1 MSWIQLKAIISPKQA
16 EAMEESLMAAG
27 ACSVTYEDAKDQ
39 PVLEPE
45 LGTTPLWDA
54 TIITGL
60 FTADEDMQQV
70 HTLASNVFQH
80 LTQEKLPE
88 YRVEIL
94 ENQDWTRTWMEHF
107 KPIQF
112 GTRLWVCPSWQ
123 EAPDANA
130 VNLLLDPGLAFG
142 TGTHPTTALCLK
154 WLDGQN
160 ESLTNKSVIDYGCG
174 SGILGIAALLL
185 GASKVIGVDNDPQA
199 LLASKDNLSRNK
211 LKSSQ
216 LDTYL
221 PNDLPD
227 DLAKMQAD
235 ILLANILA
243 QPLYELKDRLAKLT
257 KTGGKIVLSGILED
271 QAADLRNHYEDHFI
285 MDKVVIE
292 DGWARLSGTKK

>member
-1 MSWIQLKAIISPKQA
+1 MSWIQLKALISPKQA
-16 EAMEESLMAAG
+16 DAMEESLMAAG

-39 PVLEPE
+39 AVLEPE

-60 FTADEDMQQV
+60 FTADEDMQKV
-70 HTLASNVFQH
+70 HTTANSVFKH
-80 LTQEKLPE
+80 LSQEELPE

-107 KPIQF
+107 KPMQF
-112 GTRLWVCPSWQ
+112 GSRLWICPSWQ
-123 EAPDANA
+123 EAPNPHA

-154 WLDGQN
+154 WLDAQGEALANQA
-160 ESLTNKSVIDYGCG
+160 VIDYGCG

-185 GASKVIGVDNDPQA
+185 GASSVVGVDNDPQA
-199 LLASKDNLSRNK
+199 LLASNDNLLRNK
-211 LKSSQ
+211 LESSK
-216 LDTYL
+216 LETYL
-221 PNDLPD
+221 PKDLPEIH
-227 DLAKMQAD
+227 AD

-243 QPLYELKDRLAKLT
+243 QPLYELRDRLADLT
-257 KTGGKIVLSGILED
+257 KVGGHIVLSGILDE
-271 QAADLRNHYEDHFI
+271 QAEQLRSYYEAHFV

-292 DGWARLSGTKK
+292 DGWARLTGTKKDR

>member
-1 MSWIQLKAIISPKQA
+1 MSWIQLKALISPAQA

-27 ACSVTYEDAKDQ
+27 ACSVTYEDAQDQ

-60 FTADEDMQQV
+60 FTADEDMQAA
-70 HTLASNVFQH
+70 HATASNVFKH
-80 LTQEKLPE
+80 LTGENLPA

-107 KPIQF
+107 KPMQF
-112 GTRLWVCPSWQ
+112 GTRLWICPSWQ
-123 EAPDANA
+123 EAPEPDA

-154 WLDGQN
+154 WLDAHIDAQQHK
-160 ESLTNKSVIDYGCG
+160 TIIDYGCG

-185 GASKVIGVDNDPQA
+185 GAEKVIAVDNDPQA
-199 LLASKDNLSRNK
+199 LLASIDNLSRNH
-211 LKSSQ
+211 
-216 LDTYL
+216 LDATRMSTH
-221 PNDLPD
+221 LPD
-227 DLAKMQAD
+227 QVPEDVQAD

-243 QPLYELKDRLAKLT
+243 KPLYELSERLAALT
-257 KTGGKIVLSGILED
+257 KPGGVIVLSGILED
-271 QAADLRNHYEDHFI
+271 QAADLKAHYENRFD

-292 DGWARLSGTKK
+292 DGWARLTGRKKR

>member
-1 MSWIQLKAIISPKQA
+1 MSWIQLKALISPTQA

-70 HTLASNVFQH
+70 QTVASNVFKH
-80 LTQEKLPE
+80 LTQEELPK

-107 KPIQF
+107 KPMKF
-112 GTRLWVCPSWQ
+112 GSRLWVCPSWQ
-123 EAPDANA
+123 EAPDTNA

-160 ESLTNKSVIDYGCG
+160 ETLSNKSVIDYGCG

-185 GASKVIGVDNDPQA
+185 GASEVVGVDNDPQA
-199 LLASKDNLSRNK
+199 LLASKDNLLRNK
-211 LKSSQ
+211 LESDQ
-216 LDTYL
+216 LSTYL

-227 DLAKMQAD
+227 IQAD

-243 QPLYELKDRLAKLT
+243 QPLYELRDRLAQLT
-257 KTGGKIVLSGILED
+257 KIGGKIVLSGILED
-271 QAADLRNHYEDHFI
+271 QADDLRTHYKNHFV
-285 MDKVVIE
+285 MDKVVIV
-292 DGWARLSGTKK
+292 DGWARLTGTKKD

>member
-1 MSWIQLKAIISPKQA
+1 MSWIQLKAFISPKQA
-16 EAMEESLMAAG
+16 EAMEESLLAAG

-60 FTADEDMQQV
+60 FTADEDMEQV
-70 HTLASNVFQH
+70 HSIASNVFQH
-80 LTQEKLPE
+80 LTSDNLPE

-94 ENQDWTRTWMEHF
+94 ENQDWSRTWMEHF
-107 KPIQF
+107 KPMQF
-112 GTRLWVCPSWQ
+112 GSRLWICPSWQ
-123 EAPDANA
+123 QAPDPKA

-154 WLDGQN
+154 WLDSQGDTL
-160 ESLTNKSVIDYGCG
+160 SRKSVIDYGCG

-185 GASKVIGVDNDPQA
+185 GASSVAGVDNDPQA
-199 LLASKDNLSRNK
+199 LLASNDNLLRNK
-211 LKSSQ
+211 LQSSQ
-216 LDTYL
+216 LSCYL
-221 PNDLPD
+221 PNDLP
-227 DLAKMQAD
+227 KIQAD

-243 QPLYELKDRLAKLT
+243 QPLYELRDRLATLT
-257 KTGGKIVLSGILED
+257 KQGGYIVLSGILEE
-271 QAADLRNHYEDHFI
+271 QAEDLRAHYEAHFV

-292 DGWARLSGTKK
+292 DGWARLTGTKKD

>member
-1 MSWIQLKAIISPKQA
+1 MSWIQLRALISPSQA

-70 HTLASNVFQH
+70 QTVASNVFKH
-80 LTQEKLPE
+80 LTQQKLPE

-107 KPIQF
+107 KPMQF
-112 GTRLWVCPSWQ
+112 GSRLWVCPSWQ

-154 WLDGQN
+154 WLDGQG
-160 ESLTNKSVIDYGCG
+160 ETLANKSVIDYGCG

-185 GASKVIGVDNDPQA
+185 GASRVVGVDNDPQA
-199 LLASKDNLSRNK
+199 LLASKDNLLRNK
-211 LKSSQ
+211 LASTQ
-216 LDTYL
+216 LETYL
-221 PNDLPD
+221 PEDLP
-227 DLAKMQAD
+227 KMQAD

-243 QPLYELKDRLAKLT
+243 QPLHELKDRLAQLT
-257 KTGGKIVLSGILED
+257 KVGGKIVLSGILED
-271 QAADLRNHYEDHFI
+271 QAEDLCTHYKNLFV
-285 MDKVVIE
+285 MDKVVIV
-292 DGWARLSGTKK
+292 DGWARLTGTKKD

>member
-1 MSWIQLKAIISPKQA
+1 MSWIQLKALISPTQA

-70 HTLASNVFQH
+70 QIVASNVFKH
-80 LTQEKLPE
+80 LTQEELPK

-107 KPIQF
+107 KPMKF
-112 GTRLWVCPSWQ
+112 GSRLWVCPSWQ
-123 EAPDANA
+123 EAPDVNA

-154 WLDGQN
+154 WLDEQN
-160 ESLTNKSVIDYGCG
+160 ETLTNKSVIDYGCG

-185 GASKVIGVDNDPQA
+185 GASEVVGVDNDPQA
-199 LLASKDNLSRNK
+199 LLASKDNLLRNK
-211 LKSSQ
+211 LESDQ
-216 LDTYL
+216 LSTYL
-221 PNDLPD
+221 PNDLPE
-227 DLAKMQAD
+227 MQAD

-243 QPLYELKDRLAKLT
+243 QPLYELRDRLAQLT

-271 QAADLRNHYEDHFI
+271 QADDLRCHYENHFV
-285 MDKVVIE
+285 MDRVVIV
-292 DGWARLSGTKK
+292 DGWARLTGTKKG

>member
-1 MSWIQLKAIISPKQA
+1 MSWIQLKALISPEQA

-27 ACSVTYEDAKDQ
+27 ACSVTYEDAQDQ

-60 FTADEDMQQV
+60 FTADQDMQQ
-70 HTLASNVFQH
+70 ANEIAANVFSH
-80 LTQEKLPE
+80 LTGKPLPE

-107 KPIQF
+107 QPMQF
-112 GTRLWVCPSWQ
+112 GSRLWICPSWKA
-123 EAPDANA
+123 APDANA

-154 WLDGQN
+154 WLDAQGDALN
-160 ESLTNKSVIDYGCG
+160 NKQIIDYGCG

-185 GASKVIGVDNDPQA
+185 GAQSVVAVDNDPQA
-199 LLASKDNLSRNK
+199 LLASMDNLSRNHIDSSK
-211 LKSSQ
+211 LH
-216 LDTYL
+216 TFL
-221 PNDLPD
+221 PKDVPD
-227 DLAKMQAD
+227 VQAD

-243 QPLYELKDRLAKLT
+243 QPLYELCDRLSALT
-257 KTGGKIVLSGILED
+257 RTGGKIVLSGILED
-271 QAADLRNHYEDHFI
+271 QAEDLRAHYEKYFD
-285 MDKVVIE
+285 MDKVVLE
-292 DGWARLSGTKK
+292 DGWARLTGTKNH

>member
-1 MSWIQLKAIISPKQA
+1 MSWIQLKALISPSQA

-54 TIITGL
+54 TTITGL

-70 HTLASNVFQH
+70 QTIASNVFEH
-80 LTQEKLPE
+80 LTQQKLPE

-107 KPIQF
+107 KPMQF
-112 GTRLWVCPSWQ
+112 GSRLWVCPSWQ
-123 EAPDANA
+123 EAPDSNA

-160 ESLTNKSVIDYGCG
+160 DLLANKSVIDYGCG

-185 GASKVIGVDNDPQA
+185 GAAKVVGVDNDPQA
-199 LLASKDNLSRNK
+199 LLASKDNLLRNK
-211 LKSSQ
+211 LDSSQ
-216 LDTYL
+216 LETYL
-221 PNDLPD
+221 PNDLPE
-227 DLAKMQAD
+227 MQAD

-243 QPLYELKDRLAKLT
+243 QPLYELRDRLAKLT
-257 KTGGKIVLSGILED
+257 KIDGKIILSGILED
-271 QAADLRNHYEDHFI
+271 QAEDLCTHYKNHFV
-285 MDKVVIE
+285 MDKVVIV
-292 DGWARLSGTKK
+292 DGWARLTGTKKTS

>member
-1 MSWIQLKAIISPKQA
+1 MSWIQLRALISPSQA

-70 HTLASNVFQH
+70 QTVASNVFKH
-80 LTQEKLPE
+80 LTQQKLPE

-107 KPIQF
+107 KPMQF
-112 GTRLWVCPSWQ
+112 GSRLWVCPSWQ

-154 WLDGQN
+154 WLDGQG
-160 ESLTNKSVIDYGCG
+160 ETLANKSVIDYGCG

-185 GASKVIGVDNDPQA
+185 GATRVVGVDNDPQA
-199 LLASKDNLSRNK
+199 LLASKDNLLRNK
-211 LKSSQ
+211 LVSTQ
-216 LDTYL
+216 LETYL
-221 PNDLPD
+221 PEDLP
-227 DLAKMQAD
+227 KIQAD

-243 QPLYELKDRLAKLT
+243 QPLYELRDRLAQLT
-257 KTGGKIVLSGILED
+257 KVGGKIVLSGILED
-271 QAADLRNHYEDHFI
+271 QAEDLCTHYKNLFV
-285 MDKVVIE
+285 MDKVVIV
-292 DGWARLSGTKK
+292 DGWARLTGTKKD

>member
-1 MSWIQLKAIISPKQA
+1 MSWIQLKALISPAQA

-70 HTLASNVFQH
+70 HEIAGNVFKH
-80 LTQEKLPE
+80 LTDAALPE

-107 KPIQF
+107 KPMQF
-112 GTRLWVCPSWQ
+112 GSRLWICPSWQ
-123 EAPDANA
+123 DAPDANA

-154 WLDGQN
+154 WLDAQSD
-160 ESLTNKSVIDYGCG
+160 SLNNKSIIDYGCG

-185 GASKVIGVDNDPQA
+185 GADSVAAVDNDPQA
-199 LLASKDNLSRNK
+199 LLASKDNLSRN
-211 LKSSQ
+211 Q
-216 LDTYL
+216 LDSARLSTYL
-221 PNDLPD
+221 PAEVPD
-227 DLAKMQAD
+227 VQAD

-243 QPLYELKDRLAKLT
+243 QPLYELRDRLAGLT
-257 KTGGKIVLSGILED
+257 KYSGKIVLSGILED
-271 QAADLRNHYEDHFI
+271 QASELRKHYEKYFD

-292 DGWARLSGTKK
+292 DGWARLTGTKKH

>member
-1 MSWIQLKAIISPKQA
+1 MSWIQLKALISPEQA

-60 FTADEDMQQV
+60 FTADEDMQAA
-70 HTLASNVFQH
+70 HEMASNVFKH
-80 LTQEKLPE
+80 LTGENLPE

-107 KPIQF
+107 KPMQF
-112 GTRLWVCPSWQ
+112 GSRLWICPSWQ
-123 EAPDANA
+123 EAPEPEA

-154 WLDGQN
+154 WLDAHVDPN
-160 ESLTNKSVIDYGCG
+160 MHKAVIDYGCG

-185 GASKVIGVDNDPQA
+185 GAEKVIAVDNDPQA
-199 LLASKDNLSRNK
+199 LLASMDNLKRNH
-211 LKSSQ
+211 
-216 LDTYL
+216 LDQDRMSTHL
-221 PNDLPD
+221 PAEVPEG
-227 DLAKMQAD
+227 AQAD

-243 QPLYELKDRLAKLT
+243 KPLYELSERLAALT
-257 KTGGKIVLSGILED
+257 KPAGVIVLSGILED
-271 QAADLRNHYEDHFI
+271 QAAELRAHYENYFD
-285 MDKVVIE
+285 MDQAVIE
-292 DGWARLSGTKK
+292 DGWARLTGRKKR